1 MFNNMIFFR
10 QNVQTQDGQA
20 RPRRKVGC
28 LGGCLIFFAVYFIC
42 SAILGWIMGD
52 ALSSSSVTLQDK
64 TVYRLQMKGVLVE
77 QGQEDN
83 PFAGLMGQMPYV
95 GNRAKQETVGLD
107 NILSNI
113 RLAKNDD
120 KILGIWLD
128 GAELSMAPA
137 SAKAI
142 RDALLDF
149 QKSGKWILASAKS
162 FGQTNYYV
170 ASVADCIVLDPTGEV
185 GWNGLAAE
193 KMYFTRVLEKIG
205 VEMQILK
212 VGTFKS
218 AVEPYFRTSMSDADR
233 QQTKEYLDGIWDE
246 YKAAVGA
253 SRGLSAAQ
261 LDALADRYMGLQPA
275 KDQVE
280 AGLVDSL
287 VYTQDV
293 DSLLR
298 VFTGTKD
305 YHLITTGKLAQV
317 KRPESKAK
325 DKVAVLYLEGEIT
338 DEEGDGI
345 VGTEVIKTFKKI
357 RKDEDIK
364 ALVLR
369 VNSPGGSANASEQ
382 IWHAVEKI
390 KADSIP
396 VVVSM
401 GDYAASGGYYISC
414 GANYIYAEPTTLTGS
429 IGIFGTIPN
438 AAKLRDKI
446 GLDIDG
452 IATNKHSDL
461 EANIIYKG
469 MNAEERALLQTM
481 IERGYDLFTS
491 RCAEGR
497 HVEQDYI
504 KSIGEGRVWLGAK
517 GKEIGIVDELG
528 NIDDAIAKAVELAG
542 LETYQLTYY
551 PDVVDPI
558 EEMLKLFD
566 KTTDEEKLVIKMK
579 EFCSKPRVMAK
590 MDDIII
596 R

>member
-1 MFNNMIFFR
+1 MIFFR
-10 QNVQTQDGQA
+10 QNVQMQDGQA

-42 SAILGWIMGD
+42 SAILGWIMVD
-52 ALSSSSVTLQDK
+52 ALSSSSVALQDK
-64 TVYRLQMKGVLVE
+64 TVYRLQMKGTLVE
-77 QGQEDN
+77 QAQEEN
-83 PFAGLMGQMPYV
+83 PFLGLMGQMPYV
-95 GNRAKQETVGLD
+95 GSRASQETVGLD

-149 QKSGKWILASAKS
+149 KQSGKWVLASAKS
-162 FGQTNYYV
+162 YGQTNYYV
-170 ASVADCIVLDPTGEV
+170 ASAADRIVLDPTGV
-185 GWNGLAAE
+185 VDWNGLSAQ
-193 KMYFTRVLEKIG
+193 KMYFTRALEKLG

-233 QQTKEYLDGIWDE
+233 QQTMEFLGGIWDE
-246 YKAAVGA
+246 YKTAVGA

-261 LDALADRYMGLQPA
+261 LDALADRFMGLQPA

-287 VYTQDV
+287 VYTQDM

-305 YHLITTGKLAQV
+305 YHLITTGMLAQV
-317 KRPESKAK
+317 KRPESKAQ
-325 DKVAVLYLEGEIT
+325 DKVAVLYLEGKIT

-357 RKDEDIK
+357 RKDETIK

-382 IWHAVEKI
+382 IWRAVQKI

-414 GANYIYAEPTTLTGS
+414 GADYIFAEPTTLTGS

-438 AAKLRDKI
+438 VAQLRDKI
-446 GLDIDG
+446 GVDVDG
-452 IATNKHSDL
+452 VGTNKHSDL
-461 EANIIYKG
+461 EGNMIYKG
-469 MNAEERALLQTM
+469 MNKEEQALMQTM

-542 LETYQLTYY
+542 LETYRLTYY
-551 PDVVDPI
+551 PEVADPY
-558 EEMLKLFD
+558 EELLKLLD
-566 KTTDEEKLVIKMK
+566 NTTEEEKMLIKVK
-579 EFCSKPRVMAK
+579 EFCSKPRIMAK
-590 MDDIII
+590 MDDIVIK
-596 R
+596 

>member
-1 MFNNMIFFR
+1 MIFVNKP
-10 QNVQTQDGQA
+10 QQTQDGQA
-20 RPRRKVGC
+20 RPRRRIGC
-28 LGGCLIFFAVYFIC
+28 LSGCLIFFAVYFIC

-52 ALSSSSVTLQDK
+52 ALSSSSVTLQDQ
-64 TVYRLQMKGVLVE
+64 TVYRLQLKGTLVE
-77 QGQEDN
+77 QAQEEN

-95 GNRAKQETVGLD
+95 GSRANQETVGLD

-142 RDALLDF
+142 RDALVDF
-149 QKSGKWILASAKS
+149 RKSGKWVLASAKS
-162 FGQTNYYV
+162 YGQTNYYV
-170 ASVADCIVLDPTGEV
+170 ASAADRIVLDPTGEV
-185 GWNGLAAE
+185 NWNGLSAQ
-193 KMYFTRVLEKIG
+193 KMYFTRALEKIG

-233 QQTKEYLDGIWDE
+233 QQTMEFLGGIWDE
-246 YKAAVGA
+246 YKSAVGA

-357 RKDEDIK
+357 RKDDAIK

-382 IWHAVEKI
+382 IWRAVQKI

-414 GANYIYAEPTTLTGS
+414 GADYIFAEPTTLTGS

-438 AAKLRDKI
+438 VAKLRDKI
-446 GLDIDG
+446 GVDVDG
-452 IATNKHSDL
+452 IGTNKHSDL
-461 EANIIYKG
+461 EGNIIYKG
-469 MNAEERALLQTM
+469 MNKEEQALMQTM
-481 IERGYDLFTS
+481 VERGYDLFTS

-542 LETYQLTYY
+542 LETYRLTYY
-551 PDVVDPI
+551 PEVADPYQ
-558 EEMLKLFD
+558 ELLKLLD
-566 KTTDEEKLVIKMK
+566 NTTDEEKMLLKMK

-590 MDDIII
+590 MDELVIK
-596 R
+596 

>member
-1 MFNNMIFFR
+1 
-10 QNVQTQDGQA
+10 
-20 RPRRKVGC
+20 
-28 LGGCLIFFAVYFIC
+28 
-42 SAILGWIMGD
+42 MGD
-52 ALSSSSVTLQDK
+52 ALSSSSVTLQDQ
-64 TVYRLQMKGVLVE
+64 TVYRLQLKGTLVE
-77 QGQEDN
+77 QAQEEN

-95 GNRAKQETVGLD
+95 GSRANQETVGLD

-142 RDALLDF
+142 RDALVDF
-149 QKSGKWILASAKS
+149 RKSGKWVLASAKS
-162 FGQTNYYV
+162 YGQTNYYV
-170 ASVADCIVLDPTGEV
+170 ASVADRIVLDPTGEV
-185 GWNGLAAE
+185 NWNGLSAQ
-193 KMYFTRVLEKIG
+193 KMYFTRALEKLG

-233 QQTKEYLDGIWDE
+233 QQTMEFLGGIWDE
-246 YKAAVGA
+246 YKTAVGA

-357 RKDEDIK
+357 RKDEAIK

-382 IWHAVEKI
+382 IWRAVQKI

-414 GANYIYAEPTTLTGS
+414 GADYIFAEPTTLTGS

-438 AAKLRDKI
+438 VAKLRDKI
-446 GLDIDG
+446 GVDVDG
-452 IATNKHSDL
+452 IGTNKHSDL
-461 EANIIYKG
+461 EGNIIYKG
-469 MNAEERALLQTM
+469 MNIEEQALMQTM
-481 IERGYDLFTS
+481 VERGYDLFTS

-528 NIDDAIAKAVELAG
+528 NIDDAIAKAVELAS
-542 LETYQLTYY
+542 LETYRLTYY
-551 PDVVDPI
+551 PEVADPYQ
-558 EEMLKLFD
+558 ELLKLLD
-566 KTTDEEKLVIKMK
+566 NTTDEEKMLLKVK

-590 MDDIII
+590 MDELIIK
-596 R
+596 

>member
-1 MFNNMIFFR
+1 MIFVNNT
-10 QNVQTQDGQA
+10 QQTQDGQA
-20 RPRRKVGC
+20 RPRRRIGC
-28 LGGCLIFFAVYFIC
+28 LSGCLIFFAVYFIC

-52 ALSSSSVTLQDK
+52 ALSSSSVTLQDQ
-64 TVYRLQMKGVLVE
+64 TVYRLQMKGTLVE
-77 QGQEDN
+77 QAQEEN

-95 GNRAKQETVGLD
+95 GSRANQETVGLD

-142 RDALLDF
+142 RDALVDF
-149 QKSGKWILASAKS
+149 RKSGKWVLASAKS
-162 FGQTNYYV
+162 YGQTNYYV
-170 ASVADCIVLDPTGEV
+170 ASAADRIVLDPTGEV
-185 GWNGLAAE
+185 NWNGLSAQ
-193 KMYFTRVLEKIG
+193 KMYFTRALEKIG

-233 QQTKEYLDGIWDE
+233 QQTMEFLGGIWDE
-246 YKAAVGA
+246 YKTAVGA

-357 RKDEDIK
+357 RKDDAIK

-382 IWHAVEKI
+382 IWRAVQKI

-414 GANYIYAEPTTLTGS
+414 GADYIFAEPTTLTGS

-438 AAKLRDKI
+438 VAKLRDKI
-446 GLDIDG
+446 GVDVDG
-452 IATNKHSDL
+452 IGTNKHSDL
-461 EANIIYKG
+461 EGNIIYKG
-469 MNAEERALLQTM
+469 MNIEEQALMQTM
-481 IERGYDLFTS
+481 VERGYDLFTS

-542 LETYQLTYY
+542 LETYRLTYY
-551 PDVVDPI
+551 PEVADPYQ
-558 EEMLKLFD
+558 ELLKLLD
-566 KTTDEEKLVIKMK
+566 NTTDEEKMLLKVK

-590 MDDIII
+590 MDELIIK
-596 R
+596 

>member
-1 MFNNMIFFR
+1 MIFVNKT
-10 QNVQTQDGQA
+10 QQTQDGQV
-20 RPRRKVGC
+20 RPRRRIGC
-28 LGGCLIFFAVYFIC
+28 LSGCLIFFAVYFIC

-52 ALSSSSVTLQDK
+52 ALSSSSVTLQDQ
-64 TVYRLQMKGVLVE
+64 TVYRLQLKGTLVE
-77 QGQEDN
+77 QAQEEN
-83 PFAGLMGQMPYV
+83 PFLGLMGQMPYV
-95 GNRAKQETVGLD
+95 GSRASQETVGLD

-120 KILGIWLD
+120 RILGIWLD

-149 QKSGKWILASAKS
+149 KQSGKWVLASAKS
-162 FGQTNYYV
+162 YGQTNYYV
-170 ASVADCIVLDPTGEV
+170 ASAADRIVLDPTGV
-185 GWNGLAAE
+185 VDWNGLSAQ
-193 KMYFTRVLEKIG
+193 KMYFTRALEKLG

-233 QQTKEYLDGIWDE
+233 QQTMEFLDGIWDE
-246 YKAAVGA
+246 YKSAVGA

-261 LDALADRYMGLQPA
+261 LDALADRFMGLQPA

-287 VYTQDV
+287 VYTQDM

-305 YHLITTGKLAQV
+305 YHLITTGMLAQV
-317 KRPESKAK
+317 KRPESKAQ

-357 RKDEDIK
+357 RKDDAIK

-382 IWHAVEKI
+382 IWRAVQKI

-414 GANYIYAEPTTLTGS
+414 GADYIFAEPTTLTGS

-438 AAKLRDKI
+438 VAKLRDKI
-446 GLDIDG
+446 GVDVDG
-452 IATNKHSDL
+452 VGTNKHSDL
-461 EANIIYKG
+461 EGNMIYKG
-469 MNAEERALLQTM
+469 MNKEEQALMQTM

-504 KSIGEGRVWLGAK
+504 KSIGEGRVWLGTK

-542 LETYQLTYY
+542 LETYRLTFY
-551 PDVVDPI
+551 PEVTDPY
-558 EEMLKLFD
+558 EELLKLLD
-566 KTTDEEKLVIKMK
+566 NTTEEEKMLIKVK

-590 MDDIII
+590 MDELIIK
-596 R
+596 

>member
-1 MFNNMIFFR
+1 MIFVNKT
-10 QNVQTQDGQA
+10 QQTQDGQA
-20 RPRRKVGC
+20 RPRRRIGC
-28 LGGCLIFFAVYFIC
+28 LSGCLIFFAVYFIC

-52 ALSSSSVTLQDK
+52 ALSSSSVTLQDQ
-64 TVYRLQMKGVLVE
+64 TVYRLQLKGTLVE
-77 QGQEDN
+77 QAQEEN

-95 GNRAKQETVGLD
+95 GSRANQETVGLD

-142 RDALLDF
+142 RDALVDF
-149 QKSGKWILASAKS
+149 RKSGKWVLASAKS
-162 FGQTNYYV
+162 YGQTNYYV
-170 ASVADCIVLDPTGEV
+170 ASAADRIVLDPTGEV
-185 GWNGLAAE
+185 NWNGLSAQ
-193 KMYFTRVLEKIG
+193 KMYFTRALEKIG

-233 QQTKEYLDGIWDE
+233 QQTMEFLGGIWDE
-246 YKAAVGA
+246 YKTAVGA

-338 DEEGDGI
+338 DEEGEGI

-357 RKDEDIK
+357 RKDDAIK

-382 IWHAVEKI
+382 IWRAVQKI

-414 GANYIYAEPTTLTGS
+414 GADYIFAEPTTLTGS

-438 AAKLRDKI
+438 VAKLRDKI
-446 GLDIDG
+446 GVDVDG
-452 IATNKHSDL
+452 IGTNKHSDL
-461 EANIIYKG
+461 EGNIIYKG
-469 MNAEERALLQTM
+469 MNKEEQALMQTM
-481 IERGYDLFTS
+481 VERGYDLFTS

-542 LETYQLTYY
+542 LETYRLTYY
-551 PDVVDPI
+551 PEVADPYQ
-558 EEMLKLFD
+558 ELLKLLD
-566 KTTDEEKLVIKMK
+566 NTTDEEKMLLKMK

-590 MDDIII
+590 MDELVIK
-596 R
+596 

>member
-1 MFNNMIFFR
+1 MIFFR
-10 QNVQTQDGQA
+10 QNVQMQDGQV
-20 RPRRKVGC
+20 RPRRRIGC
-28 LGGCLIFFAVYFIC
+28 LSGCLIFFAVYFIC

-52 ALSSSSVTLQDK
+52 ALSSSSVTLQDQ
-64 TVYRLQMKGVLVE
+64 TVYRLQLKGTLVE
-77 QGQEDN
+77 QAQEEN
-83 PFAGLMGQMPYV
+83 PFLGLMGQMPYV
-95 GNRAKQETVGLD
+95 GSRASQETVGLD

-120 KILGIWLD
+120 RILGIWLD

-149 QKSGKWILASAKS
+149 KQSGKWVLASAKS
-162 FGQTNYYV
+162 YGQTNYYV
-170 ASVADCIVLDPTGEV
+170 ASAADRIVLDPTGV
-185 GWNGLAAE
+185 VDWNGLSAQ
-193 KMYFTRVLEKIG
+193 KMYFTRALEKLG

-233 QQTKEYLDGIWDE
+233 QQTMEFLGGIWDE
-246 YKAAVGA
+246 YKSAVGA

-261 LDALADRYMGLQPA
+261 LDALADRFMGLQPA

-287 VYTQDV
+287 VYTQDM

-305 YHLITTGKLAQV
+305 YHLITTGMLAQV
-317 KRPESKAK
+317 KRPESKAQ

-357 RKDEDIK
+357 RKDDAIK

-382 IWHAVEKI
+382 IWRAVQKI

-414 GANYIYAEPTTLTGS
+414 GADYIFAEPTTLTGS

-438 AAKLRDKI
+438 VAKLRDKI
-446 GLDIDG
+446 GVDVDG
-452 IATNKHSDL
+452 VGTNKHSDL
-461 EANIIYKG
+461 EGNMIYKG
-469 MNAEERALLQTM
+469 MNKEEQALMQTM

-504 KSIGEGRVWLGAK
+504 KSIGEGRVWLGTK

-551 PDVVDPI
+551 PEVTDPY
-558 EEMLKLFD
+558 EELLKLLD
-566 KTTDEEKLVIKMK
+566 NTTEEEKMLIKVK

-590 MDDIII
+590 MDELIIK
-596 R
+596 

>member
-1 MFNNMIFFR
+1 MIFVNKT
-10 QNVQTQDGQA
+10 QQTQDGQA
-20 RPRRKVGC
+20 RPRRRIGC
-28 LGGCLIFFAVYFIC
+28 LSGCLIFFAVYFIC

-52 ALSSSSVTLQDK
+52 ALSSSSVTLQDQ
-64 TVYRLQMKGVLVE
+64 TVYRLQLKGTLVE
-77 QGQEDN
+77 QAQEEN

-95 GNRAKQETVGLD
+95 GSRANQETVGLD

-142 RDALLDF
+142 RDALVDF
-149 QKSGKWILASAKS
+149 RKSGKWVLASAKS
-162 FGQTNYYV
+162 YGQTNYYV
-170 ASVADCIVLDPTGEV
+170 ASAADRIVLDPTGEV
-185 GWNGLAAE
+185 NWNGLSAQ
-193 KMYFTRVLEKIG
+193 KMYFTRALEKLG

-233 QQTKEYLDGIWDE
+233 QQTMEFIGGIWDE
-246 YKAAVGA
+246 YKSAVGA
-253 SRGLSAAQ
+253 SRGLSTAQ

-357 RKDEDIK
+357 RKDDAIK

-382 IWHAVEKI
+382 IWRAVQKI

-414 GANYIYAEPTTLTGS
+414 GADYIFAEPTTLTGS

-438 AAKLRDKI
+438 VAKLRDKI
-446 GLDIDG
+446 GVDVDG
-452 IATNKHSDL
+452 IGTNKHSDL
-461 EANIIYKG
+461 EGNIIYKG
-469 MNAEERALLQTM
+469 MNNEEQALMQTM
-481 IERGYDLFTS
+481 VERGYDLFTS

-542 LETYQLTYY
+542 LETYRLTYY
-551 PDVVDPI
+551 PEVADPYQ
-558 EEMLKLFD
+558 ELLKLFD
-566 KTTDEEKLVIKMK
+566 NTTDEEKMLLKVK

-590 MDDIII
+590 MDELIIK
-596 R
+596 